1 MILSEQS
8 EKSPEI
14 VLNGNCTELS
24 IVGRSFM
31 SNAYDFYKK
40 IIAYISDLEIK
51 DLNVNVCIDYF
62 NTSSSK
68 CILELFRVL
77 EKKGEAGAKIKITWG
92 YSPKYYE
99 MLEAGEDY
107 RDLLQNVQFEI
118 VEIQ

>member
-1 MILSEQS
+1 MVLSEQS

-14 VLNGNCTELS
+14 VLNGNELS
-24 IVGRSFM
+24 IIGRSFM

-40 IIAYISDLEIK
+40 IIAYISDLEIT
-51 DLNVNVCIDYF
+51 DLNVNICIDYF

-77 EKKGEAGAKIKITWG
+77 EKKGEKGANIKITWG
-92 YSPKYYE
+92 FSPKYYE

-107 RDLLQNVQFEI
+107 RDLLHNIQFEI
-118 VEIQ
+118 VEVN